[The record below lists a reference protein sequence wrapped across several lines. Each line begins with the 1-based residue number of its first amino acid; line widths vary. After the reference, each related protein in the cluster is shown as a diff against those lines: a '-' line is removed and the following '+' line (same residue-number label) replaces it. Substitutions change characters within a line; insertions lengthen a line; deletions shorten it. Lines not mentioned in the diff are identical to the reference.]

1 MLTRPSRPEAII
13 RQRSHDG
20 DVEHFAHARYKQP
33 SLAPPSCTL
42 QVLSMIKVAVLG
54 ATGYTALEAIK
65 ILLRHPQ
72 AEIVAVTSRQEG
84 NTPVSSVHP
93 SLVGRLDLPL
103 EDLTPEQVGSRAEC
117 VFSCLPHCASAEI
130 IPQVLA
136 AGATVIDF
144 SADYRLDDA
153 ATYLE
158 WYGHQHPDT
167 GRLGQTVYGLPELFR
182 DRIQGQSLVANPGC
196 YATSAILPL
205 APLLKS
211 GLFETDDIIIDSKSG
226 VSGAGRS
233 PKLMTHFPECNESMS
248 AYNVGRHRHTP
259 EIEQIINRHAG
270 TMPNV
275 IFTPQLAP
283 MDRGIF
289 STIYIRPKRPTT
301 EADVM
306 TLLRDAYAGER
317 FVRIVDHLPGTKDT
331 VGTNFVDITARV
343 VRGRVL
349 LISCLDNLVK
359 GAAGAAV
366 QNFNCLFSLPETT
379 GLL

>member
-1 MLTRPSRPEAII
+1 
-13 RQRSHDG
+13 
-20 DVEHFAHARYKQP
+20 
-33 SLAPPSCTL
+33 
-42 QVLSMIKVAVLG
+42 MINVAVLG

-72 AEIVAVTSRQEG
+72 AKIVAVTSRQEG

-93 SLVGRLDLPL
+93 SLVSRLDLPL
-103 EDLTPEQVGSRAEC
+103 EDLSPEQVGSRAEC

-130 IPQVLA
+130 IPKVLA
-136 AGATVIDF
+136 AGARVVDF

-158 WYGHQHPDT
+158 WYGHEHPDA
-167 GRLGQTVYGLPELFR
+167 GRLGTTVYGLPELFR
-182 DRIQGQSLVANPGC
+182 KQIVGAKLVANPGC
-196 YATSAILPL
+196 YSTSAILPL
-205 APLLKS
+205 APLVKS
-211 GLFETDDIIIDSKSG
+211 GLFDTDDIIVDSKSG

-259 EIEQIINRHAG
+259 EIEQVVNRFAAIR
-270 TMPNV
+270 PNV

-283 MDRGIF
+283 MDRGIL
-289 STIYIRPKRPTT
+289 STIYIRPKQPIA
-301 EADVM
+301 ESAVM
-306 TLLRDAYAGER
+306 HLLRDAYAGER
-317 FVRIVDHLPGTKDT
+317 FVRVVDHLPGTKDT
-331 VGTNFVDITARV
+331 VDTNFCDITARV

-366 QNFNCLFSLPETT
+366 QNFNCLFGLPETT

>member
-1 MLTRPSRPEAII
+1 ME
-13 RQRSHDG
+13 
-20 DVEHFAHARYKQP
+20 EFAHGRYKSP
-33 SLAPPSCTL
+33 SLTP
-42 QVLSMIKVAVLG
+42 QVLPMIKVAVLG

-93 SLVGRLDLPL
+93 SLVARLDRPL
-103 EDLTPEQVGSRAEC
+103 EDLTPEEVGSRADC

-130 IPQVLA
+130 LPRVLA
-136 AGATVIDF
+136 AGAKVVDF

-158 WYGHQHPDT
+158 WYGHDHPDA

-182 DRIQGQSLVANPGC
+182 PQIAGAQLVANPGC

-205 APLLKS
+205 AALIKS

-259 EIEQIINRHAG
+259 EIEQIINRHAAM
-270 TMPNV
+270 MPSV

-283 MDRGIF
+283 MDRGIL
-289 STIYIRPKRPTT
+289 STIYIRPKQPVA

-306 TLLRDAYAGER
+306 KLLRDAYAGER

-331 VGTNFVDITARV
+331 VDTNFVDITARV

-366 QNFNCLFSLPETT
+366 QNFNCLFSLPEAT

>member
-1 MLTRPSRPEAII
+1 MITVAI
-13 RQRSHDG
+13 
-20 DVEHFAHARYKQP
+20 
-33 SLAPPSCTL
+33 
-42 QVLSMIKVAVLG
+42 LG

-72 AEIVAVTSRQEG
+72 ARIVAVTSRQEG
-84 NTPVSSVHP
+84 RTPVSTVHP
-93 SLVGRLDLPL
+93 SLVGRLELPL
-103 EDLTPEQVGSRAEC
+103 EDLGPEEVGGRADC

-130 IPQVLA
+130 IPRVLG
-136 AGATVIDF
+136 AGAKVVDF

-153 ATYLE
+153 ATYRE
-158 WYGHQHPDT
+158 WYGHEHPDPA
-167 GRLGQTVYGLPELFR
+167 RLGGTVYGLPELFR
-182 DRIQGQSLVANPGC
+182 KDIAAATLVANPGC
-196 YATSAILPL
+196 YSTSAILPL
-205 APLLKS
+205 APILKT
-211 GLFETDDIIIDSKSG
+211 GLFENDDIIVDSKSG

-233 PKLMTHFPECNESMS
+233 PKLTTHFPECNESMS

-259 EIEQIINRHAG
+259 EIEQVIARFAG
-270 TMPNV
+270 ARPGV

-283 MDRGIF
+283 MDRGIL
-289 STIYIRPKRPTT
+289 STIYVKPRRPVS

-306 TLLRDAYAGER
+306 TMLREAYAGER

-331 VGTNFVDITARV
+331 VDTNFCDITARV

-349 LISCLDNLVK
+349 LLSCLDNLVK

-366 QNFNCLFSLPETT
+366 QNFNCLFGLPETT

>member
-1 MLTRPSRPEAII
+1 MVPAR
-13 RQRSHDG
+13 RQVVR
-20 DVEHFAHARYKQP
+20 
-33 SLAPPSCTL
+33 
-42 QVLSMIKVAVLG
+42 MITIAVLG
-54 ATGYTALEAIK
+54 ATGYTAVEALK

-72 AEIVAVTSRQEG
+72 AKIVTVTSRQEG
-84 NTPVSSVHP
+84 KTPIASVHP
-93 SLVGRLDLPL
+93 SLTGRLDLVL
-103 EDLTPEQVGSRAEC
+103 EDLTPEEVGKRADC

-130 IPQVLA
+130 IPRVLA
-136 AGATVIDF
+136 AGAKVVDF

-158 WYGHQHPDT
+158 WYGHEHPDPA
-167 GRLGQTVYGLPELFR
+167 RLGATVYGLPELFR
-182 DRIQGQSLVANPGC
+182 GQITGASLVANPGC
-196 YATSAILPL
+196 YSTSAILPL
-205 APLLKS
+205 APLIKS

-226 VSGAGRS
+226 VSGAGRQ

-259 EIEQIINRHAG
+259 EIEQVIGRHAAVA
-270 TMPNV
+270 PRV

-283 MDRGIF
+283 MDRGIL
-289 STIYIRPKRPTT
+289 STIYIRPKAAIR
-301 EADVM
+301 EEDVM
-306 TLLRDAYAGER
+306 RLLRDAYANEP

-331 VGTNFVDITARV
+331 VDTNFCDITARV

-349 LISCLDNLVK
+349 LLSCLDNLVK

-366 QNFNCLFSLPETT
+366 QNFNVLFGLPEKT

>member
-1 MLTRPSRPEAII
+1 MVTVAI
-13 RQRSHDG
+13 
-20 DVEHFAHARYKQP
+20 
-33 SLAPPSCTL
+33 
-42 QVLSMIKVAVLG
+42 LG
-54 ATGYTALEAIK
+54 ATGYTALEAMK
-65 ILLRHPQ
+65 LLLRHPE

-84 NTPVSSVHP
+84 SPPVSSVHP

-103 EDLTPEQVGSRAEC
+103 EDLTPEEVGRRADC
-117 VFSCLPHCASAEI
+117 VFGCLPHCASAEI
-130 IPQVLA
+130 LPKVLA
-136 AGATVIDF
+136 AGARVVDF

-158 WYGHQHPDT
+158 WYGHVHPDAE
-167 GRLGQTVYGLPELFR
+167 RLGHTAYGLPELFR
-182 DRIQGQSLVANPGC
+182 ESIRGQRLVANPGC

-205 APLLKS
+205 APLLRS

-226 VSGAGRS
+226 VSGAGRQ

-259 EIEQIINRHAG
+259 EIEQVIGRHAAVL
-270 TMPNV
+270 PSV

-283 MDRGIF
+283 MDRGIL
-289 STIYIRPKRPTT
+289 STIYIRPKKAMA
-301 EADVM
+301 EGDVM
-306 TLLRDAYAGER
+306 DLLRRAYANER

-331 VGTNFVDITARV
+331 VDTNFCDITARV

-366 QNFNCLFSLPETT
+366 QNFNVLFDLPETM